1 MKKRLLVFLAV
12 LLVLAACTP
21 GALAYDVAAEQ
32 AEDFGTASLDYAL
45 SEQAYDAFGAL
56 SVADAAQ
63 PQSLLA
69 KLWAYVLH
77 EGGGAVASAARNAA
91 LLLAVVFLSALCAS
105 ISVSGACGKV
115 TQMAG
120 TVAVAALSATHVT
133 SCITAG
139 SGALATLRDFSKILL
154 PSMCA
159 AAAASGAATS
169 AAAKYAATSL
179 FLDVLLSAETA
190 VLLPLLYLYAGTVI
204 CGTTLENDVLTSLSG
219 LLRKAFRLL
228 IIGFASAFTLYL
240 SLTGI
245 LTGSADA
252 AAAKAVK
259 TAVSAALPVVGSIVA
274 DAAST
279 VTSSA
284 AILRSGIGIVGV
296 VSVAA
301 VCVTPYLQLAVHYV
315 LYKLAA
321 GIAESFADKR
331 VGRLI
336 DGFADVYGFLLGM
349 VGVAHFISFDRIE
362 YEGGDGMMESLR
374 VWLLSLAG
382 VALLTALASLFPT
395 SESLRRITK
404 LAGGIAL
411 TCLLF
416 SPLVT
421 FDYDAYA
428 AALQD
433 YHVSVSTD
441 GAVSDSSERLQR
453 TVIESEMR
461 TYILDKAVQCGA
473 ALDDAQVTLRWSTE
487 GYWYPQSVRLITSG
501 PAAENSRLAQIIEAD
516 LGIPRARQEWSSTS

>member
-1 MKKRLLVFLAV
+1 MKKRLLVLLTV

-21 GALAYDVAAEQ
+21 GAFAYDVAAEQ
-32 AEDFGTASLDYAL
+32 AADFGTASLESAL
-45 SEQAYDAFGAL
+45 PEQAYDAFGEL

-91 LLLAVVFLSALCAS
+91 LLLAIVFLSALCAS
-105 ISVSGACGKV
+105 LSVSGACGKV

-120 TVAVAALSATHVT
+120 TVAVAALSVTHVT

-139 SGALATLRDFSKILL
+139 SEALATLRDFSKILL

-204 CGTTLENDVLTSLSG
+204 CGTTLENDVLASLSG

-228 IIGFASAFTLYL
+228 LIGFASVFTLYL

-252 AAAKAVK
+252 AE

-284 AILRSGIGIVGV
+284 AILRSGIGVVGV

-301 VCVTPYLQLAVHYV
+301 MCVTPYLQFVMHYV

-349 VGVAHFISFDRIE
+349 VGVA
-362 YEGGDGMMESLR
+362 SLI
-374 VWLLSLAG
+374 LFLS
-382 VALLTALASLFPT
+382 
-395 SESLRRITK
+395 I
-404 LAGGIAL
+404 
-411 TCLLF
+411 
-416 SPLVT
+416 
-421 FDYDAYA
+421 
-428 AALQD
+428 
-433 YHVSVSTD
+433 VSS
-441 GAVSDSSERLQR
+441 
-453 TVIESEMR
+453 M
-461 TYILDKAVQCGA
+461 KAVTG
-473 ALDDAQVTLRWSTE
+473 
-487 GYWYPQSVRLITSG
+487 
-501 PAAENSRLAQIIEAD
+501 
-516 LGIPRARQEWSSTS
+516 

>member
-1 MKKRLLVFLAV
+1 MKKRLLVLLAV

-21 GALAYDVAAEQ
+21 GVLAYDIAAEQ
-32 AEDFGTASLDYAL
+32 AEDFGTASLESAL
-45 SEQAYDAFGAL
+45 PEQAYDAFGAL

-77 EGGGAVASAARNAA
+77 EGGGAVASAARNAS

-105 ISVSGACGKV
+105 LSASGACVKV

-120 TVAVAALSATHVT
+120 TVAVAALSVTHVT

-139 SGALATLRDFSKILL
+139 SAALATLRDFSKILL

-204 CGTTLENDVLTSLSG
+204 CGTTLENDVLASLSG

-228 IIGFASAFTLYL
+228 LIGFASVFTLYL

-245 LTGSADA
+245 LTGSADV

-296 VSVAA
+296 VSVSA

-349 VGVAHFISFDRIE
+349 VGVA
-362 YEGGDGMMESLR
+362 SLI
-374 VWLLSLAG
+374 LFLS
-382 VALLTALASLFPT
+382 
-395 SESLRRITK
+395 I
-404 LAGGIAL
+404 
-411 TCLLF
+411 
-416 SPLVT
+416 
-421 FDYDAYA
+421 
-428 AALQD
+428 
-433 YHVSVSTD
+433 VSS
-441 GAVSDSSERLQR
+441 
-453 TVIESEMR
+453 M
-461 TYILDKAVQCGA
+461 KAVTG
-473 ALDDAQVTLRWSTE
+473 
-487 GYWYPQSVRLITSG
+487 
-501 PAAENSRLAQIIEAD
+501 
-516 LGIPRARQEWSSTS
+516 

>member
-1 MKKRLLVFLAV
+1 MKKRLLVLLTV

-21 GALAYDVAAEQ
+21 GAFAYDVAAEQ
-32 AEDFGTASLDYAL
+32 AADFGTASLESAL
-45 SEQAYDAFGAL
+45 PEQAYDAFGEL

-91 LLLAVVFLSALCAS
+91 LAIVFLSALCAS
-105 ISVSGACGKV
+105 LSVSGACGKV

-120 TVAVAALSATHVT
+120 TVAVAALSVTHVT

-139 SGALATLRDFSKILL
+139 SEALATLRDFSKILL

-169 AAAKYAATSL
+169 AATKYAATSL

-204 CGTTLENDVLTSLSG
+204 CGTTLENDVLASLSG

-228 IIGFASAFTLYL
+228 LIGFASVFTLYL

-301 VCVTPYLQLAVHYV
+301 MCVTPYLQFAVHYV

-349 VGVAHFISFDRIE
+349 VGVA
-362 YEGGDGMMESLR
+362 SLI
-374 VWLLSLAG
+374 LFLS
-382 VALLTALASLFPT
+382 
-395 SESLRRITK
+395 I
-404 LAGGIAL
+404 
-411 TCLLF
+411 
-416 SPLVT
+416 
-421 FDYDAYA
+421 
-428 AALQD
+428 
-433 YHVSVSTD
+433 VSS
-441 GAVSDSSERLQR
+441 
-453 TVIESEMR
+453 M
-461 TYILDKAVQCGA
+461 KAVTG
-473 ALDDAQVTLRWSTE
+473 
-487 GYWYPQSVRLITSG
+487 
-501 PAAENSRLAQIIEAD
+501 
-516 LGIPRARQEWSSTS
+516 

>member
-1 MKKRLLVFLAV
+1 MKKRLLVLLTV

-21 GALAYDVAAEQ
+21 GAFAYDVAAEQ
-32 AEDFGTASLDYAL
+32 AADFGTASLESAL
-45 SEQAYDAFGAL
+45 PEQAYDAFGEL

-91 LLLAVVFLSALCAS
+91 LLLAIVFLSALCAS
-105 ISVSGACGKV
+105 LSVSGACGKV

-120 TVAVAALSATHVT
+120 TVAVAALSVTHVT

-139 SGALATLRDFSKILL
+139 SEALATLRDFSKILL

-204 CGTTLENDVLTSLSG
+204 CGTTLENDVLASLSG

-228 IIGFASAFTLYL
+228 LIGFASVFTLYL

-245 LTGSADA
+245 LTG
-252 AAAKAVK
+252 
-259 TAVSAALPVVGSIVA
+259 SAALPVVGSIVA

-279 VTSSA
+279 VTFSA

-301 VCVTPYLQLAVHYV
+301 MCVTPYLQFAVHYV

-349 VGVAHFISFDRIE
+349 VGVA
-362 YEGGDGMMESLR
+362 SLI
-374 VWLLSLAG
+374 LFLS
-382 VALLTALASLFPT
+382 
-395 SESLRRITK
+395 I
-404 LAGGIAL
+404 
-411 TCLLF
+411 
-416 SPLVT
+416 
-421 FDYDAYA
+421 
-428 AALQD
+428 
-433 YHVSVSTD
+433 VSS
-441 GAVSDSSERLQR
+441 
-453 TVIESEMR
+453 M
-461 TYILDKAVQCGA
+461 KAVTG
-473 ALDDAQVTLRWSTE
+473 
-487 GYWYPQSVRLITSG
+487 
-501 PAAENSRLAQIIEAD
+501 
-516 LGIPRARQEWSSTS
+516 